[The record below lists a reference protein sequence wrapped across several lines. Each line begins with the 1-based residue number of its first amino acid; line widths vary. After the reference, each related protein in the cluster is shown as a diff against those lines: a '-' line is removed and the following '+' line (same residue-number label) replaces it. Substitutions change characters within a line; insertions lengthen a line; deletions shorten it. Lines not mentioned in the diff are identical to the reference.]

1 MEISE
6 VRNVSEEVDQLE
18 ALTLKY
24 SPTNPSDHYTWL
36 YQALRTSRQ
45 KGLDKS
51 DFGVREQVFGHNR
64 RQEVPLKSFF
74 TLLCEALEDFTLR
87 ILMIA
92 AIVSIIVQLATAK
105 SSSQRSTAWIE
116 GFAILVAVF
125 ICSSVAAGNDY
136 TKAKQFRQLNKVA
149 ENTK

>member
-1 MEISE
+1 M
-6 VRNVSEEVDQLE
+6 
-18 ALTLKY
+18 
-24 SPTNPSDHYTWL
+24 
-36 YQALRTSRQ
+36 
-45 KGLDKS
+45 
-51 DFGVREQVFGHNR
+51 
-64 RQEVPLKSFF
+64 PLKSFF